1 LIRVLQAIP
10 TLLGVATLVFFLL
23 HLVPGDPVDALLG
36 ETAMPADRQ
45 ALRLALHLDQPI
57 LVQYGH
63 YLAGLSSGDWG
74 ASLVDR
80 RPVLQRI
87 LERVP
92 ATAEL
97 ALASLLLAVLLALPL
112 GYWAARHAGKSQDVA
127 AMGFSLI
134 GISIPN
140 FWLGPV
146 LMLIFA
152 VGLGWLPV
160 SGMHQPGSIVL
171 PAITLGTA
179 LAAVL
184 SRMTRSSWLEAMSMD
199 ATRTARAFGVSE
211 RVIWWRHA
219 ARLAAVPVITMFAL
233 QLGAVLGGAVITET
247 VFDWPGLGL
256 LTIEAIQRRDYPLV
270 QGCVLII
277 ALFYVLA
284 NLLADLLGLWLDPRQ
299 RQALPFTHKSRHRT
313 LAHGS
318 DQGAV
323 RR

>member
-1 LIRVLQAIP
+1 VFRRIVLIRILQAIP

-36 ETAMPADRQ
+36 ETAMPADRE
-45 ALRLALHLDQPI
+45 ALRQVLHLDQPI

-63 YLAGLSSGDWG
+63 YLSGLTTGDWG
-74 ASLVDR
+74 SSLVDH
-80 RPVLQRI
+80 RPVLARI

-112 GYWAARHAGKSQDVA
+112 GYWAARHAGKAQDVG

-134 GISIPN
+134 GVSIPN

-160 SGMHQPGSIVL
+160 SGMDQPGSIVL

-184 SRMTRSSWLEAMSMD
+184 SRMTRSAWLEAMSMD
-199 ATRTARAFGVSE
+199 ATRTARAFGISE
-211 RVIWWRHA
+211 RTIWWRHA

-277 ALFYVLA
+277 AAFYVLA

-299 RQALPFTHKSRHRT
+299 RC
-313 LAHGS
+313 
-318 DQGAV
+318 
-323 RR
+323 

>member
-1 LIRVLQAIP
+1 MVLLRLLQTLP
-10 TLLGVATLVFFLL
+10 TLLGVVTLVFFLL
-23 HLVPGDPVDALLG
+23 HMVPGDPVDALLG
-36 ETAMPADRQ
+36 ETAMAADRE
-45 ALRLALHLDQPI
+45 ALRQALHLDQP
-57 LVQYGH
+57 LFTQFSD
-63 YLAGLSSGDWG
+63 YLTGLLRGDWG
-74 ASLVDR
+74 NSLIDQQ
-80 RPVLQRI
+80 PVLQRM
-87 LERVP
+87 LERLP
-92 ATAEL
+92 ATLKL
-97 ALASLLLAVLLALPL
+97 AGCSLLLALLLALPL
-112 GYWAARHAGKSQDVA
+112 GYWSARHAGQAGDVA

-134 GISIPN
+134 GVSIPN

-160 SGMHQPGSIVL
+160 SGMDQPGSVIL

-184 SRMTRSSWLEAMSMD
+184 SRMARSAWLEAMSLD
-199 ATRTARAFGVSE
+199 ATRTARAFGASE
-211 RVIWWRHA
+211 RRIWWRHA

-270 QGCVLII
+270 QGCVLLI
-277 ALFYVLA
+277 AVFYLLA

-299 RQALPFTHKSRHRT
+299 RNM
-313 LAHGS
+313 
-318 DQGAV
+318 QG
-323 RR
+323 